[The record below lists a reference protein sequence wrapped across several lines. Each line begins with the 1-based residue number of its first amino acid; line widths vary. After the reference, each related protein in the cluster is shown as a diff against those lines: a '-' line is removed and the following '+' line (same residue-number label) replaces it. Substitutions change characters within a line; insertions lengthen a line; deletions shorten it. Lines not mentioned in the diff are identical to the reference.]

1 MLHDLGFKYKYVV
14 LLVWNIGVF
23 SCPNKYVDMYI
34 SCDIFFLL
42 IALFFLYQVVMWIFI
57 FNFFHLFNIKD
68 MLKMVQ
74 MNAFS
79 ISFQM
84 ELFAK
89 VFILKKPFSVDVSK
103 VRVYELFLDYIMKF
117 LKCFC
122 WEYLRIHF
130 LECPAG
136 YFGNNCSKL
145 CIPPAYGC
153 SCTQRCDCPI
163 CHYIVGCIFT
173 PKSTITDPGNN
184 WTDNYHWSITTQLYY
199 HK

>member
-1 MLHDLGFKYKYVV
+1 MTTNLYVFHICLYLQLNNWGVEMLHDLGFKYKYVV

-42 IALFFLYQVVMWIFI
+42 IALVFLYQVVMWIFI

-74 MNAFS
+74 KNAFS

-89 VFILKKPFSVDVSK
+89 VFILKKPFFPLM
-103 VRVYELFLDYIMKF
+103 Y
-117 LKCFC
+117 LKYVFTNCF
-122 WEYLRIHF
+122 
-130 LECPAG
+130 
-136 YFGNNCSKL
+136 
-145 CIPPAYGC
+145 
-153 SCTQRCDCPI
+153 
-163 CHYIVGCIFT
+163 
-173 PKSTITDPGNN
+173 
-184 WTDNYHWSITTQLYY
+184 
-199 HK
+199 